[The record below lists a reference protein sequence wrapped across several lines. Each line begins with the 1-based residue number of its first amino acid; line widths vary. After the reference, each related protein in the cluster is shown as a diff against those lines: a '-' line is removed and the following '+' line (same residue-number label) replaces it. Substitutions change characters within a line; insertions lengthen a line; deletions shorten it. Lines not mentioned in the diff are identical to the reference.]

1 MKDFAIYPAKRKGSY
16 TMPKYHYHD
25 YYEVYYLLSGHRY
38 YYIENKRYSIDK
50 GSLLFIGKNEIHK
63 TVDSDHQTPDHE
75 RLVLYFSSRF
85 LRRFSNDQLE
95 ILLSPFDRDNRKVQF
110 SIRDQSYIERLMFQ
124 MHHEFNQQ
132 DSFGRELYLESLL
145 VQFLL
150 FSTRKTQT
158 DQPAVPEDSM
168 NARMAEIIA
177 YCNKHFREELGLEE
191 LAGQFHI
198 STFYLSRL
206 FKRTTGFTFKEYIN
220 TLRIREAEKLLR
232 ESNHKIIY
240 ISEQVGFASVSHFNR
255 KFKQVTRMAPK
266 EFKKLFDGDRPFRE
280 F

>member
-50 GSLLFIGKNEIHK
+50 GAILFIGKNEIHK
-63 TVDSDHQTPDHE
+63 SVDTDAQAPDHE
-75 RLVLYFSSRF
+75 RLVLYFSRRF
-85 LRRFSNDQLE
+85 LSRYTDEQLDM
-95 ILLSPFDRDNRKVQF
+95 LLSPFNQDNRKVQF

-124 MHHEFNQQ
+124 MHHEFNQPN
-132 DSFGRELYLESLL
+132 SFGREMYFESLL
-145 VQFLL
+145 VQLLL
-150 FSTRKTQT
+150 FSTRKTEE

-168 NARMAEIIA
+168 NARMADIIA
-177 YCNKHFREELGLEE
+177 YCNAHFREELRLED

-198 STFYLSRL
+198 STFYFSRL

-232 ESNHKIIY
+232 ESNQKIIH
-240 ISEQVGFASVSHFNR
+240 ISEQVGFANVSHFNR

-266 EFKKLFDGDRPFRE
+266 EFKRFVSQQKR
-280 F
+280 